1 MLRITVDTNTLIS
14 AVIAKCN
21 EFELL
26 KAAKLGKIKIIVSHD
41 ILKEFLGVISRPKF
55 GLSKKQIENVF
66 KQILSIT
73 EIIIPDTKVS
83 IIKED
88 PSDNMILECAEA
100 AEVDYIISGDSH
112 LLRLKKYKKIP
123 IVRTFD
129 ILEMIK
135 SLEMIKR

>member
-14 AVIAKCN
+14 AVIAKGN

-26 KAAKLGKIKIIVSHD
+26 KAARFGKIKIIVSHD

-55 GLSKKQIENVF
+55 GFSKKQIENVF

-73 EIIIPDTKVS
+73 EIIIPSAKVS

-100 AEVDYIISGDSH
+100 AKVGYIISGDNH
-112 LLRLKKYKKIP
+112 LLKLKKYKKIP
-123 IVRTFD
+123 IIRTFD

-135 SLEMIKR
+135 R